1 MVGGIC
7 RSKELGMLSLCTSM
21 LKIGVAPTV
30 VLVSEKASLMPK
42 LTAEKEVLSKERPMI
57 PWKSAEK
64 STVYNR

>member
-1 MVGGIC
+1 
-7 RSKELGMLSLCTSM
+7 M

-42 LTAEKEVLSKERPMI
+42 FTAEKEVLSKERPMI

-64 STVYNR
+64 STVYDR